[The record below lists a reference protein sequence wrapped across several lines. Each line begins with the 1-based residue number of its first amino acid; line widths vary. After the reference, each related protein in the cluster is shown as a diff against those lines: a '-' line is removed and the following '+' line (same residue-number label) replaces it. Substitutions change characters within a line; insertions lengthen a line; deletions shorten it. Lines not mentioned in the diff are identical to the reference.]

1 MRAIQ
6 QLEIGGYRSSSEDYN
21 QPQAFKKSNYSFIY
35 IVKALAVCNEKVRAA
50 LSLIAPLHP
59 TQRPGGLFCGIRGL
73 C

>member
-21 QPQAFKKSNYSFIY
+21 QPQAFKKSKQEIKCNYSFIY

-59 TQRPGGLFCGIRGL
+59 TLSIRKL
-73 C
+73 